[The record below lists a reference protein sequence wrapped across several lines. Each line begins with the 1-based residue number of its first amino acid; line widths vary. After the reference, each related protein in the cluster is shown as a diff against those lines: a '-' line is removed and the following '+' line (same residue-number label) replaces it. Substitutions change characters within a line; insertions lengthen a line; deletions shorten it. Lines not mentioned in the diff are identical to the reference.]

1 MGLLI
6 AADDSPDIVGYEW
19 KSFPYGM
26 SKNLYEPLDDDIDLG
41 SPLWSGM
48 ADIVDSFAYNG
59 KRYYYPYRIATNYA
73 LNYNKKALEE
83 LSLPDPYDMY
93 LENNWTWDTFKQ
105 LLIDWCN
112 EDPDNI
118 GYAGEGGMSFIATTG
133 TKLISVNDDGT
144 VSNNIN
150 DPNVT
155 RAMEF
160 CSSLYRNGLTYQDEF
175 NEWVSPQLWAA
186 NSRRLL
192 FLGMNPEWTYTAA
205 AESVQ
210 NKQGV
215 DNDIFDTVS
224 EFAFVPY
231 PRDPASDKYTIAYD
245 TFGYM
250 VAKGAKNKKGALDWI
265 NLNRVYETDETV
277 LANKKK
283 DSVSPEKQY
292 FTSGKYE
299 GSQKWTL
306 VWDEKQYDLW
316 QDMMNPEKFD
326 LIFDNCWG
334 ISDSMNDICDTILFD
349 PIFKGDSW
357 TQLSAE
363 YEPVIDGLIQMN

>member
-1 MGLLI
+1 
-6 AADDSPDIVGYEW
+6 
-19 KSFPYGM
+19 M

-112 EDPDNI
+112 ADPDNI

-210 NKQGV
+210 KKQGV

-250 VAKGAKNKKGALDWI
+250 VAKGAKNKKDALDWI

-299 GSQKWTL
+299 GSKKWTL

-316 QDMMNPEKFD
+316 QDMMDPEKFD

-334 ISDSMNDICDTILFD
+334 ISDSMNDICDTTLFD

-357 TQLSAE
+357 TQLSTE
-363 YEPVIDGLIQMN
+363 YEPVIDSLIQMN